1 MQEQPVKKEGKKKK
15 MSSLINMDGSD
26 DPAYRYKMERV
37 QAKVEGRG
45 NGIKT
50 CILHL
55 SSVAASCKRPTAQ
68 LCKWFGIEL
77 STQSRYLED
86 EDRAIINGAHETH
99 VLQDLVFKYIDA
111 FVKCRECGN
120 VETTMSIKGK
130 KKSAQIKLKCLAC
143 GATTNADE
151 VHRLST
157 FIVKEATTAG
167 KKEESKKERRK
178 RKEKEKAEAGGE
190 ERSSDGEKK
199 KKKKKKKKDET
210 PEERKARKEKKK
222 AKKEKKKAKKERKSD
237 EDDAP
242 VATLEALT
250 VDDAAPLEDAIGRL
264 REFVA
269 SGDADEVQL
278 VRKVCELQ
286 TFSGL
291 TPLQRIHIA
300 YRVLVD
306 GKPVKDIAGAAPV
319 LAALASEFGKLGQ
332 LELLAEL
339 ERAVVREQATGKSIA
354 LATSP
359 LVVKAFYDEDACE
372 ETQLFDWY
380 HGEALTEELSSD
392 GWAALKSKVQPII
405 SWLEEDDDDDDDDDD
420 DESDDDE

>member
-1 MQEQPVKKEGKKKK
+1 M
-15 MSSLINMDGSD
+15 
-26 DPAYRYKMERV
+26 
-37 QAKVEGRG
+37 
-45 NGIKT
+45 
-50 CILHL
+50 
-55 SSVAASCKRPTAQ
+55 
-68 LCKWFGIEL
+68 
-77 STQSRYLED
+77 
-86 EDRAIINGAHETH
+86 
-99 VLQDLVFKYIDA
+99 LQDLVFKYIDA

-210 PEERKARKEKKK
+210 PEERKARKEKRRRKRRKRRQRRSAK
-222 AKKEKKKAKKERKSD
+222 ATKMMPPLPPSRRSPSTTQRLSKTQSD
-237 EDDAP
+237 AYVNSSLP
-242 VATLEALT
+242 ATLMKSSWSEKYASFKLFWPH
-250 VDDAAPLEDAIGRL
+250 APPAHPHRVSRASRRQA
-264 REFVA
+264 RE
-269 SGDADEVQL
+269 
-278 VRKVCELQ
+278 RYC
-286 TFSGL
+286 
-291 TPLQRIHIA
+291 R
-300 YRVLVD
+300 R
-306 GKPVKDIAGAAPV
+306 APV

-359 LVVKAFYDEDACE
+359 LVVKPFDDEDACE

-380 HGEALTEELSSD
+380 HGEALTEELSGD